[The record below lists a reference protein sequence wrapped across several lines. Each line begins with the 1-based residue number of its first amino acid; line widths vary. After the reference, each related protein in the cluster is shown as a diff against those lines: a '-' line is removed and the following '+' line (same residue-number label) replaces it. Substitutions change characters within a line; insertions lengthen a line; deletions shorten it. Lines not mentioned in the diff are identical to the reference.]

1 MNEGE
6 WHSWHDAYD
15 DPRSWQARRLVTVRQ
30 RVQATLDVAPPGPV
44 TVLAMVAGQGRDLLP
59 VLASHPRR
67 DEITA
72 RLVELDPRNA
82 DAARASAHEAGLSG
96 VDVVTGD
103 AALTDHYDGAV
114 PADLVLICGLFPH
127 ITDEDIARVVRH
139 TTSLTKRGGTL
150 IWTRDR
156 REPDMVP
163 QISAWLAQEGFEG
176 VWVTERGI
184 EHAVSVHRYTRE
196 PQPLA
201 LGVKLF
207 TFVGIRALRPWDYP
221 EPSLPSRSGEATSES
236 EASS

>member
-1 MNEGE
+1 MSVGD

-15 DPRSWQARRLVTVRQ
+15 DPGSWQGRRLVTVRQ
-30 RVQATLDVAPPGPV
+30 RVQAALDEAAPGPV

-59 VLASHPRR
+59 VLASHARR

-72 RLVELDPRNA
+72 RLVELDPRNTE
-82 DAARASAHEAGLSG
+82 AARASAREAGLSG

-103 AALTDHYDGAV
+103 AALTDHYEGAA

-139 TTSLTKRGGTL
+139 TTSLTKRGGTV

-156 REPDMVP
+156 RKPDMVP
-163 QISAWLAQEGFEG
+163 QISAWFGQEGFEE
-176 VWVTERGI
+176 VWVTEPGI
-184 EHAVSVHRYTRE
+184 EHAVGAHRHTRE
-196 PQPLA
+196 PEPLA

-207 TFVGIRALRPWDYP
+207 TFVGIGALRP
-221 EPSLPSRSGEATSES
+221 
-236 EASS
+236 